1 MKRLLRCV
9 LLIACVNALLI
20 PGANAEDIKI
30 RLMVAGIEKQIYL
43 PVKLAEQLGY
53 FREEGLNVE
62 LLSEPSGVNAEDE
75 LLAGAVQGVVGFYDH
90 TIYLQA
96 RGRAVQSVIQLMLV
110 PGEIVLVSSA
120 MNEKIRSPADFR
132 GKTLGVTG
140 LGSSTH
146 FLTQYL
152 AQSNGVKANEY
163 KILPAGSGNTF
174 IDALNAGKIDAGMT
188 TEPTA
193 SRLISNGDA
202 RILIDLRS
210 AEETQRIFGGPYPAA
225 SLYMQAA
232 WIDGHRLQVQ
242 KLVNALV
249 RSLKYIQTHT
259 AAEIATVV
267 PESYFAGD
275 RNAYIKTLAASKA
288 MYATDGLMP
297 DAGPP
302 TVLKMLSLISAAV
315 RRQTINL
322 AKTFTTEFVEA
333 AK

>member
-1 MKRLLRCV
+1 MKRLWHCA
-9 LLIACVNALLI
+9 LLIACCNVLLMS
-20 PGANAEDIKI
+20 GTKAEESKI

-53 FREEGLNVE
+53 FTEEGLNVE

-110 PGEIVLVSSA
+110 PGEMVLVSSA

-152 AQSNGVKANEY
+152 AQSNGIKANQY
-163 KILPAGSGNTF
+163 KIFPAGSGNTF
-174 IDALNAGKIDAGMT
+174 IDALNSGKIDAGMT

-193 SRLISNGDA
+193 SRLVANGEA
-202 RILIDLRS
+202 HILIDLRS

-232 WIDGHRLQVQ
+232 WIAGHRSQVQ

-259 AAEIATVV
+259 ATEIATVV

-275 RNAYIKTLAASKA
+275 RNAYIKTLAASKS

-297 DAGPP
+297 EAGPP
-302 TVLKMLSLISAAV
+302 TVLKTLSLISAAV

-322 AKTFTTEFVEA
+322 AKTYTTEFVEA
-333 AK
+333 AR

>member
-1 MKRLLRCV
+1 MKRLLHCA
-9 LLIACVNALLI
+9 LLIAGLNALLI
-20 PGANAEDIKI
+20 SGTRADDSKI

-53 FREEGLNVE
+53 FREEGLNIE

-110 PGEIVLVSSA
+110 PGEMVLVSAA

-152 AQSNGVKANEY
+152 AQSNGIKANQY

-174 IDALNAGKIDAGMT
+174 IDALNTGKIDAGMT

-193 SRLISNGDA
+193 SRLVSNGDA
-202 RILIDLRS
+202 HILIDLRS

-232 WIDGHRLQVQ
+232 WIAGHRLQVQ

-259 AAEIATVV
+259 ATEIAMAV

-275 RNAYIKTLAASKA
+275 RNAYIRTLAASKA

-297 DAGPP
+297 ERTADS
-302 TVLKMLSLISAAV
+302 TEDVSLISAAV